1 MEEVDL
7 LFENAGDPKPVPEIE
22 DEYEDKDQVNQNVEK
37 VVDVITEDSDDDSD
51 QYTLDKFL
59 ESVNKK
65 KTEIQ
70 FPKLNGVVDLKGLD
84 KFPNLKT
91 LFFEN
96 GFITRII
103 NIPPTIIRIEAPYNT
118 IKIIDELPESLEV
131 LNVSH
136 NEIKKI
142 ELGNVTSLKKLN
154 ISYNKI
160 EKLDRIPRSLDTL
173 KCEFN
178 KIRELDLKGSV
189 ITQLYCND
197 NSNLRLVNIPSTIV
211 DGNYS
216 NNLITLDSDTLD
228 FVVMQ
233 NDYKK
238 KLDEYF
244 KLKNNYEKEVT
255 KAYRKANS
263 KMLDTNREKNP
274 KKLMQKLRDFK
285 TPKAMPPCKGCG
297 KNGGMSF
304 TITSEVYGA
313 QCANNPKCDW
323 KLAINRA
330 LFENREFLIYEYI
343 SVLENLK
350 TDFIQ
355 SKMNSLFRYFSDDS
369 IKKTF
374 EEQMK
379 SYQLCGGF
387 LKTLTDAH
395 NHIYYNEDKK
405 KLIQGKEREINA
417 LLEQV
422 KSKLVELSEE
432 NEESVRKIILDD
444 IVRIQDKEIR
454 PIVEYIRLKRYEY
467 TKMLY
472 ENDKNEYIL
481 CTKEVLAEKLDTL
494 LSGAMT
500 VSNTEKPE
508 KNAEPEKEIDWGDED
523 DEDDINV

>member
-7 LFENAGDPKPVPEIE
+7 LFENAGDTEME
-22 DEYEDKDQVNQNVEK
+22 DEYEDTNPVKQNVEK
-37 VVDVITEDSDDDSD
+37 EVVVDVINEDSDDDDDESD
-51 QYTLDKFL
+51 QYILDTFL
-59 ESVNKK
+59 ESANKK

-70 FPKLNGVVDLKGLD
+70 FPKLNGVIDLKGLD

-96 GFITRII
+96 GSITRII
-103 NIPPTIIRIEAPYNT
+103 NIPPTIVRINAPDNK

-136 NEIKKI
+136 NEIKRI
-142 ELGNVTSLKKLN
+142 ELGNVTNLKKLN
-154 ISYNKI
+154 VSYNKI
-160 EKLDRIPRSLDTL
+160 EKLEQIPRSLDAL
-173 KCEFN
+173 RCEFN

-197 NSNLRLVNIPSTIV
+197 NANLRLINIPETII

-216 NNLITLDSDTLD
+216 NNLIHLDSESFD

-244 KLKNNYEKEVT
+244 KLKNNYEKEVA

-263 KMLDTNREKNP
+263 KMLDANREKNP
-274 KKLMQKLRDFK
+274 KKVLQKIRDFK
-285 TPKAMPPCKGCG
+285 TPKNMPQCKGCG

-304 TITSEVYGA
+304 KITSEVYGA

-323 KLAINRA
+323 KLVIHRA
-330 LFENREFLIYEYI
+330 LFENRESLIYEYS
-343 SVLENLK
+343 SVMENLK
-350 TDFIQ
+350 TEFIQ

-395 NHIYYNEDKK
+395 NHIYYNEEKK
-405 KLIQGKEREINA
+405 RLIQEKEREINS

-422 KSKLVELSEE
+422 KSKLVELAEE
-432 NEESVRKIILDD
+432 NEESARKIILDD

-472 ENDKNEYIL
+472 DNEKNEFIL
-481 CTKEVLAEKLDTL
+481 CSKEVLAEKLDTL
-494 LSGAMT
+494 LSGAMS

-508 KNAEPEKEIDWGDED
+508 KSSEIDWGDED
-523 DEDDINV
+523 